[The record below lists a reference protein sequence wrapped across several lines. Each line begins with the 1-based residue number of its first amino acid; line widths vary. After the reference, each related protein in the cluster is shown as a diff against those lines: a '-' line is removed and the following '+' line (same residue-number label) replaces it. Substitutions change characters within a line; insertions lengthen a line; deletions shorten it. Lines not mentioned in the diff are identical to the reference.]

1 MRRAESYDKPA
12 LFADAI
18 RLLLGQ
24 LISKPNEV
32 GEPMYRLQSMKMDV
46 RRVALAPVY
55 LEYGV
60 HRTEPLVI
68 VRRVVGMAERNSD
81 YRSRPSVSNA
91 LHHTATG
98 TFARTIK

>member
-1 MRRAESYDKPA
+1 MNGPRYKVAFTGLASEQLKAVVRRAESYDKPA

-18 RLLLGQ
+18 RLLLEQ
-24 LISKPNEV
+24 LVSKPNEV

-68 VRRVVGMAERNSD
+68 VRRVVGMAE
-81 YRSRPSVSNA
+81 PE
-91 LHHTATG
+91 
-98 TFARTIK
+98 